1 MDMTFLPSP
10 DLLHH
15 YALYALGWIFFTVL
29 VTLAIIIL
37 RDHGLL
43 FFSFGGYLASSAI
56 AAPFY
61 LLGRTEWYWMNLAG
75 CFWLL
80 ASVQEAVDLR
90 LCWIVDEAVGRVV
103 RATRWASVC
112 FGVVLAGLV
121 FVYGNKQFNTPG
133 VLQMIW
139 SATLAFSAGRLFT
152 VWLYGV
158 MEFVPCPKR
167 TAGHVL
173 LLMAYAIPSLM
184 QMMIRIGPKDSDLY
198 WTTRSLQTV
207 LRTIVLLGWIGLFK
221 RAEGRKKSGAEV
233 AV

>member
-1 MDMTFLPSP
+1 MFLPSEV
-10 DLLHH
+10 LRH
-15 YALYALGWIFFTVL
+15 YALYALGWIFLVIL
-29 VTLAIIIL
+29 VTLATSIL

-80 ASVQEAVDLR
+80 AAVQEAIDLR
-90 LCWIVDEAVGRVV
+90 LCWIIDAAAGLTV
-103 RATRWASVC
+103 RLVRWASIC
-112 FGVVLAGLV
+112 FGVVLTGLV
-121 FVYGNKQFNTPG
+121 LESGNKQFNVPG

-139 SATLAFSAGRLFT
+139 SATLAFSAGRLFI

-158 MEFVPCPKR
+158 MESVPCPKR
-167 TAGHVL
+167 TVEHI
-173 LLMAYAIPSLM
+173 LLMMAYTISSLM

-207 LRTIVLLGWIGLFK
+207 IRTTVLLGWIGLFR
-221 RAEGRKKSGAEV
+221 RAEGRRKRQEI